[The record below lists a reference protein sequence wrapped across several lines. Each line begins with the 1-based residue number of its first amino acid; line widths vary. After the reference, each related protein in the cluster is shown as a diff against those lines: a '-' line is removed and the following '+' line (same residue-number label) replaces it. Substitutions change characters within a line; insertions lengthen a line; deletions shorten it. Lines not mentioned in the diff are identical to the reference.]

1 MKKAFAV
8 MAMMLVWVLAQSN
21 PIALDLAA
29 YKVTQ
34 SEVDGKQVEKFQL
47 ALGGKPGEVLEYR
60 LEAGNTSDK
69 PLRQVVLVIPIPKE
83 TAYQNLSALVFK
95 QGETQ
100 VSPEFSFDGGAKYA
114 LPPLK
119 KKVKVTEN
127 GKEVE
132 KEVEVKPEEY
142 THARWVLPSMGAK
155 EKALLK
161 LRVAVR

>member
-8 MAMMLVWVLAQSN
+8 VAMLLVWVLAQG

-29 YKVTQ
+29 YKVTL

-69 PLRQVVLVIPIPKE
+69 PLRQVALVIPIPKE
-83 TAYQNLSALVFK
+83 TVYQAKSAQAYRL
-95 QGETQ
+95 GEMQ
-100 VSPEFSFDGGAKYA
+100 VAPEFSFDGGAKYG
-114 LPPLK
+114 LPPLM
-119 KKVKVTEN
+119 KKVKVMEN
-127 GKEVE
+127 GKEIE
-132 KEVEVKPEEY
+132 KMIEVKPEEY
-142 THARWVLPSMGAK
+142 THARWVLPEMAAK
-155 EKALLK
+155 DKALLK